1 MTKLKKQGM
10 PVDSVESAAAWRR
23 QRLNVA
29 QRNPEPEGIA
39 PAPSPRHIGPL
50 PDDPEGFVDSGE
62 TRDEARRRR
71 EIYEA
76 DMALV
81 KLNHARKALVE
92 VAPMR
97 AEFAR
102 QWAAVSQAMLNLAAR
117 MAPVLA
123 AESDVGRCQVIL
135 DAEIRAALNQ
145 NAEVS
150 L

>member
-1 MTKLKKQGM
+1 
-10 PVDSVESAAAWRR
+10 
-23 QRLNVA
+23 
-29 QRNPEPEGIA
+29 
-39 PAPSPRHIGPL
+39 
-50 PDDPEGFVDSGE
+50 
-62 TRDEARRRR
+62 
-71 EIYEA
+71 
-76 DMALV
+76 
-81 KLNHARKALVE
+81 
-92 VAPMR
+92 MR